1 MSKSFKLTFFNFLL
15 RATVGSMTLI
25 AMRESM
31 RYHYFIGSCCIGIM
45 GIIVMLII
53 KAIEELNV

>member
-1 MSKSFKLTFFNFLL
+1 MSKSLNLTFFNFLL

-31 RYHYFIGSCCIGIM
+31 RYNNFIGSCCIGIM
-45 GIIVMLII
+45 GILGILMI

>member
-15 RATVGSMTLI
+15 QATLGSMTLI

-31 RYHYFIGSCCIGIM
+31 RHNNFIGSCCIGIM
-45 GIIVMLII
+45 GIIGMLMI